1 MTAKSFVKHRLHD
14 SDGAARLPLPR
25 ETDCVGIVSLEAHIL
40 THKRPIAHLGLK
52 LQRGAIS
59 SHADVIRS
67 RREVEQRRRFPG
79 LHFIVD
85 LDAGARRTGR
95 NTERASSLLQLKKNV
110 GILGNIEYSGVRSIS
125 RELRVEGM
133 ATVGQR

>member
-1 MTAKSFVKHRLHD
+1 MTARSFVKHRLHN
-14 SDGAARLPLPR
+14 SAAEARLPLQR
-25 ETDCVGIVSLEAHIL
+25 ERDCVGIVSLEAHIL
-40 THKRPIAHLGLK
+40 THKRPIADLGLK

-85 LDAGARRTGR
+85 LNAGASRAGR
-95 NTERASSLLQLKKNV
+95 NTERASSLLQLKKN
-110 GILGNIEYSGVRSIS
+110 IRALRNIEYSGVRSITC
-125 RELRVEGM
+125 ELRGEGM
-133 ATVGQR
+133 PAGCQR